1 MSDEEKEGQA
11 SNAVPYDR
19 FQTVNEQR
27 KEYQAKVADLT
38 AQLAAVEKQAGA
50 ADALFTQLES
60 VNATLESERQ
70 AWTQERSLMGA
81 GLLDQEARDLAMWS
95 YNRQD
100 ADSRPPL
107 SEWLDGMRA
116 EGAEVP
122 QYLAPYFK
130 KPAPE
135 PAPPAAAPMPDTNKG
150 AIPTGAATPGY
161 SRGKIA
167 SMTAEE
173 YAEHRDAIRRQYI
186 KK

>member
-1 MSDEEKEGQA
+1 MADEEKEGQA

-19 FQTVNEQR
+19 FVTVNDQR

-81 GLLDQEARDLAMWS
+81 GLIDQEARDLAVWS
-95 YNRQD
+95 YNRQPEEG
-100 ADSRPPL
+100 RPAL
-107 SEWLDGMRA
+107 GEWLDGMRA
-116 EGAEVP
+116 EGADVP

-130 KPAPE
+130 GAAQDQ
-135 PAPPAAAPMPDTNKG
+135 APPAPTMPDTNRG
-150 AIPTGAATPGY
+150 AIPQDIESGGHK
-161 SRGKIA
+161 RGSI
-167 SMTAEE
+167 SGMTADE
-173 YAEHRDAIRRQYI
+173 YREHRDRLRQRWL
-186 KK
+186 KS